1 MPMPKSKTQAEKAY
15 MRDYMKAYREEGRY
29 TPKRVNIT
37 LSSAEYST
45 LKQRAKKEEKTV
57 TRLVKELALVS
68 LYERDNFPED
78 VSHRLNE
85 LAIIL
90 RGVATNINQ
99 MARHSN
105 QLKQFS
111 EQEALILKLRLLE
124 DQVHDFLISKQL
136 RNKHDH

>member
-1 MPMPKSKTQAEKAY
+1 MPKTKTEAEKAY
-15 MRDYMKAYREEGRY
+15 MREYMKAYREEGKY

-37 LSSAEYST
+37 LSNAEYSA
-45 LKQRAKKEEKTV
+45 LKQRAKKEDKPV
-57 TRLVKELALVS
+57 TRLVKELALIS
-68 LYERDNFPED
+68 LYERDNFPEG

-85 LAIIL
+85 LALIL

-111 EQEALILKLRLLE
+111 EQEALTLKLRLLE

-136 RNKHDH
+136 RNNHDH

>member
-1 MPMPKSKTQAEKAY
+1 MPNSKTQAEKAY
-15 MRDYMKAYREEGRY
+15 MREYMKAYREKGKY

-37 LSSAEYST
+37 LSNTEYSA
-45 LKQRAKKEEKTV
+45 LRSRAKKEDKPV
-57 TRLVKELALVS
+57 TRLVKELALIS

-78 VSHRLNE
+78 VVNQLNE
-85 LAIIL
+85 LSLIL

-111 EQEALILKLRLLE
+111 EQEALSLKLRLLE
-124 DQVHDFLISKQL
+124 DQVHNFLTSKQL
-136 RNKHDH
+136 RNSHDY

>member
-1 MPMPKSKTQAEKAY
+1 MPKSKTQAEKDY
-15 MRDYMKAYREEGRY
+15 MREYMKAYREEGKY

-37 LSSAEYST
+37 VSNSEYSA
-45 LKQRAKKEEKTV
+45 LKKCAKEEGKPV
-57 TRLVKELALVS
+57 TRLVKEMALIA

-78 VSHRLNE
+78 VIKQLNE
-85 LAIIL
+85 LSLIL

-111 EQEALILKLRLLE
+111 EQEELTLKLRLLE
-124 DQVHDFLISKQL
+124 DQVHDFLTSKQL
-136 RNKHDH
+136 RNSHDY